1 MNHIFAFHVN
11 GLGRREV
18 INENFKQELIYERVI
33 TSKKKN
39 WVSILSVIEIWR
51 LLGRKKSQLSS
62 ELMDVMF
69 LFIF

>member
-33 TSKKKN
+33 TIKIKK
-39 WVSILSVIEIWR
+39 LSQHFISHWDLKVIRQEKR
-51 LLGRKKSQLSS
+51 QLSS